1 MTSST
6 PAVTSEKILVYPWMA
21 SRNFDLLWY
30 FAPILVAI
38 AATYLIQYVPY
49 FGTGLLMLFVA
60 NAFGVGPA
68 HQGPTW
74 FFYFDKRNRAYWA
87 ENKKRIFIYY
97 VAPVMVFVLSIL
109 LAVYIPAL
117 SLTIMALWGI
127 QHFIQQNFGITLLYH
142 NKNNNEAIPDRD
154 LLLRSLW
161 TPAIL
166 FSTMFFYHVLFGPA
180 LATVD
185 PKVLSPA
192 VISAGANVIFVLLG
206 LLAIFD
212 VSRVLLSLRKQVA
225 GGARINVPAF
235 MFWVVS
241 VLYFVPY
248 VLPGQKLE
256 TVNLINGTM
265 HWFQYIGL
273 NMILIEQKY
282 AGEERKRDIPCGAFL
297 LMAILC
303 IGSTLFFLLDRG
315 VQQTFPID
323 SFNWRVLMGVYIG
336 LANVHYYQDAFFW
349 KFREKFQRDSIMP
362 FLMQARNIN
371 AQ

>member
-1 MTSST
+1 
-6 PAVTSEKILVYPWMA
+6 MA

-49 FGTGLLMLFVA
+49 FATGLLMLFVA

-87 ENKKRIFIYY
+87 ESKQRIFIYY
-97 VAPVMVFVLSIL
+97 VAPVLVFVLSIV
-109 LAVYIPAL
+109 LAVYVPAL

-142 NKNNNEAIPDRD
+142 NKSNNEAIPERN

-161 TPAIL
+161 TPAIF
-166 FSTMFFYHVLFGPA
+166 FSTIFFYNVVFAPA
-180 LATVD
+180 LTDLFAPGALSLCATI
-185 PKVLSPA
+185 
-192 VISAGANVIFVLLG
+192 VITVLG
-206 LLAIFD
+206 LLAVFD
-212 VSRVLLSLRKQVA
+212 VTRVLLSMRKQVA

-248 VLPGQKLE
+248 ILPGQKLE

-273 NMILIEQKY
+273 NMILVEQKY
-282 AGEERKRDIPCGAFL
+282 AAEDRKRDIPCGAVL
-297 LMAILC
+297 LMVILC
-303 IGSTLFFLLDRG
+303 VGSTLFFLLNRG